1 MIFHGMVPVDQTLV
15 AAQPIGLRS
24 STPPLRG
31 SNFQPLGRQLL
42 QTVKPISPPHVDP
55 KPTHSTFSLL
65 QTHPISS
72 QLSAQL
78 PTRGTLSET

>member
-24 STPPLRG
+24 STPRRG

-55 KPTHSTFSLL
+55 KPTHST